1 MPPSDSIPLILALGA
16 TCAVLAIIT
25 MVFRWWINRVVKHA
39 IEIPSKYILQPESKF
54 LVELTDST
62 IRCTR
67 PDGTIE
73 SVSWKDLQRVDI
85 LVTTDGPFLPD
96 TFWILRDTKSGCVI
110 PWGASG
116 DQPLLT
122 RLQTLPDFKNEAI
135 LNLPPRTE
143 ESITRVWSAH

>member
-1 MPPSDSIPLILALGA
+1 MPPSDSIPFILALGA
-16 TCAVLAIIT
+16 ACAVLAIIT

-39 IEIPSKYILQPESKF
+39 IEIPSKHTLQPESKF
-54 LVELTDST
+54 LVELTDSA

-73 SVSWKDLQRVDI
+73 SVSWNDLQCVDI
-85 LVTTDGPFLPD
+85 LVTPDGPFLPD